1 MSIIESVKNTAF
13 TAAVN
18 MALNYLEKDP
28 ETNIP
33 KAMNLI
39 DKALPDGWYESQRAA
54 FRKAID
60 EKGNW
65 YELILKAYQLDT
77 GVRKTLFQNFIIN
90 SALKGGAI
98 QEEMREKEKCN
109 VPWAI
114 LLDPTSA
121 CNLHCTG
128 CWAAEYGHKLNLR
141 LETIDRIIQQGKDLG
156 VYMYIYTGGE
166 PMVRK
171 KDLIT
176 LCERHPDCAFLS
188 FTNGTLI
195 DETFCQEMLRVKNF
209 VPAISLEGFE
219 TANDGRRGSGVFE
232 KVMHA
237 MDLLREHNLPFGVST
252 CYTSANYEDIS
263 SESFFDMMINMGA
276 MFVWFFHYMPVGN
289 EAVPELLPTPE
300 QRRTVYERIRA
311 FRSTKPIFSM
321 DFQNDA
327 EYVGGCIAGGRNY
340 LHINAKGDVEP
351 CVFIHYSNCNI
362 HDTSLLDALRSP
374 LFMAYHD
381 GQPFNENMLRPCPM
395 LENPEKLRAMVKETG
410 AVSTDYQSPEAV
422 DSLCDRTSKYA
433 EKWTPKAEELW
444 EASGKS
450 KKQKGA

>member
-13 TAAVN
+13 TVAVN
-18 MALNYLEKDP
+18 TVLNYLEKEP

-54 FRKAID
+54 FRKAIA

-90 SALKGGAI
+90 SALKGGAV
-98 QEEMREKEKCN
+98 QEEMRKKENCN
-109 VPWAI
+109 IPWAV

-128 CWAAEYGHKLNLR
+128 CWAAEYGHKLNLS
-141 LETIDRIIQQGKDLG
+141 LETIDSIIRQGKDMG

-171 KDLIT
+171 NDLIT

-195 DETFCQEMLRVKNF
+195 DEAFCKEMLRVKNF

-219 TANDGRRGSGVFE
+219 QANDGRRGNGVFE
-232 KVMHA
+232 KVMQA
-237 MDLLREHNLPFGVST
+237 MNLLREHKLPFGIST
-252 CYTSANYEDIS
+252 CYTSANYADIS
-263 SESFFDMMINMGA
+263 SEQFFDMMIDMGCLSGSSTICPLA
-276 MFVWFFHYMPVGN
+276 MSCTSTFAHAGAEKN
-289 EAVPELLPTPE
+289 RL
-300 QRRTVYERIRA
+300 RTYPR
-311 FRSTKPIFSM
+311 FSEHKA
-321 DFQNDA
+321 DFQHGFP
-327 EYVGGCIAGGRNY
+327 ERCRVCRRLYCRRPEI
-340 LHINAKGDVEP
+340 I
-351 CVFIHYSNCNI
+351 S
-362 HDTSLLDALRSP
+362 TS
-374 LFMAYHD
+374 
-381 GQPFNENMLRPCPM
+381 MLPGMWSLVCSSIIPM
-395 LENPEKLRAMVKETG
+395 
-410 AVSTDYQSPEAV
+410 
-422 DSLCDRTSKYA
+422 
-433 EKWTPKAEELW
+433 
-444 EASGKS
+444 
-450 KKQKGA
+450 

>member
-1 MSIIESVKNTAF
+1 MNILSAVKNTAF
-13 TAAVN
+13 SAAVTTT
-18 MALNYLEKDP
+18 LNYLEQNP
-28 ETNIP
+28 EQNIP
-33 KAMNLI
+33 KAMGLM
-39 DKALPDGWYESQRAA
+39 DKVLPDGWYESQRAA

-65 YELILKAYQLDT
+65 YQLLLKAYQLDES
-77 GVRKTLFQNFIIN
+77 VRKAFFQNFIIN
-90 SALKGGAI
+90 ASLKGGAL
-98 QEEMREKEKCN
+98 QEEIRQREGCN

-128 CWAAEYGHKLNLR
+128 CWAAEYGHKLNLS
-141 LETIDRIIQQGKDLG
+141 LETIDKIVRQGKELG
-156 VYMYIYTGGE
+156 TYMYIYTGGE

-176 LCERHPDCAFLS
+176 LCEMHPDCEFLS

-195 DETFCQEMLRVKNF
+195 DEAFCREMLRVKNF

-219 TANDGRRGSGVFE
+219 QANDGRRGQGVFE
-232 KVMHA
+232 KVQNA
-237 MDLLREHNLPFGVST
+237 MRLLKEHKLPFGIST

-263 SESFFDMMINMGA
+263 SEAFFDMMIEAGA

-289 EAVPELLPTPE
+289 EAVPALLPSPE
-300 QRRTVYERIRA
+300 QRKAVYERVRH
-311 FRSTKPIFSM
+311 FRETKPIFSM

-340 LHINAKGDVEP
+340 LHINAAGDVEP
-351 CVFIHYSNCNI
+351 CVFIHYSNVNI
-362 HDTSLLDALRSP
+362 HDCSLLDALKSP
-374 LFMAYHD
+374 IFMAYHD

-395 LENPEKLRAMVKETG
+395 LENPEILRDMVKRTG
-410 AVSTDYQSPEAV
+410 AKSTDLQSPESV
-422 DSLCDRTSKYA
+422 DHLCGKCDSYA
-433 EKWTPKAEELW
+433 ACWKGTADTLW
-444 EASGKS
+444 NSRK
-450 KKQKGA
+450 

>member
-98 QEEMREKEKCN
+98 QEEMRKKEKCN

-128 CWAAEYGHKLNLR
+128 CWAAEYGHKLNLS

-171 KDLIT
+171 KDL
-176 LCERHPDCAFLS
+176 R
-188 FTNGTLI
+188 
-195 DETFCQEMLRVKNF
+195 LR
-209 VPAISLEGFE
+209 
-219 TANDGRRGSGVFE
+219 
-232 KVMHA
+232 
-237 MDLLREHNLPFGVST
+237 
-252 CYTSANYEDIS
+252 
-263 SESFFDMMINMGA
+263 
-276 MFVWFFHYMPVGN
+276 
-289 EAVPELLPTPE
+289 
-300 QRRTVYERIRA
+300 
-311 FRSTKPIFSM
+311 
-321 DFQNDA
+321 
-327 EYVGGCIAGGRNY
+327 
-340 LHINAKGDVEP
+340 
-351 CVFIHYSNCNI
+351 
-362 HDTSLLDALRSP
+362 
-374 LFMAYHD
+374 LF
-381 GQPFNENMLRPCPM
+381 P
-395 LENPEKLRAMVKETG
+395 
-410 AVSTDYQSPEAV
+410 
-422 DSLCDRTSKYA
+422 
-433 EKWTPKAEELW
+433 
-444 EASGKS
+444 
-450 KKQKGA
+450 